1 MQSQAYFSGI
11 REVIASHLSSARDSV
26 FVCVNVLTDRDLF
39 ELLVSCQRRGA
50 RVSLVLVDKLG
61 NSQSSISWERLSALG
76 GRIFW
81 RPEPPSNE
89 PEPAPQFCLI
99 DHKLVISGSF
109 NWTAQVPS
117 VVQEA
122 ILVQSDHEFVAYFE
136 NVFEDLSGEPGA
148 ASKVSSE
155 MPQVSVDLLLPGQGL
170 GVDLYQNTQIEK
182 WRLQARVMQAR
193 IVSVEAEIADIQRQ
207 MHLFDHQ
214 QEATIGDLIRR
225 YLDLKRRYLH
235 HTYRES
241 REDQH
246 RQNAEA
252 AEKAY
257 QQYEQARD
265 AKAQVPPP
273 EALDPLQQ
281 QELKLLYR
289 KLAMQ
294 CHPDRVSDAEKVNA
308 KAFFQ
313 QLQASYLNNDL
324 VNLHLLKR
332 QIEQGLSAS
341 VRADAP
347 DEAQQLKAHL
357 KALDQTMAKLTEQLA
372 KLSQG
377 AAWRTISNPADWA
390 AWFAQQAEQLQMEM
404 QRYMAKLDRAEQDTK
419 TCSP

>member
-1 MQSQAYFSGI
+1 M
-11 REVIASHLSSARDSV
+11 IASHLSSARESV
-26 FVCVNVLTDRDLF
+26 LVCVNLLTDRDLF
-39 ELLVSCQRRGA
+39 EALVSCQRRGA
-50 RVSLVLVDKLG
+50 KVSLVLVDNLG
-61 NSQSSISWERLSALG
+61 NRQSSISWERLSALG
-76 GRIFW
+76 GRVFW
-81 RPEPPSNE
+81 RPEPFSNE
-89 PEPAPQFCLI
+89 PESAPQFCLI
-99 DHKLVISGSF
+99 DHRMVISGSF

-117 VVQEA
+117 AVQDA
-122 ILVQSDHEFVAYFE
+122 ILVQSDAEFVEYFI
-136 NVFEDLSGEPGA
+136 NFFEDLSGGPSA
-148 ASKVSSE
+148 ASKGSSDKPHVRE
-155 MPQVSVDLLLPGQGL
+155 DLRLKDQDQRL
-170 GVDLYQNTQIEK
+170 GVDLYQDPQIEK

-214 QEATIGDLIRR
+214 QEKTIGDLIRR
-225 YLDLKRRYLH
+225 YLDVKRRYLH
-235 HTYRES
+235 HTYREN

-246 RQNAEA
+246 QQNAEA

-257 QQYEQARD
+257 QQYEQARQ
-265 AKAQVPPP
+265 AKAETPPP

-294 CHPDRVSDAEKVNA
+294 CHPDRVSDAEKVSA

-332 QIEQGLSAS
+332 QIEQGLSVT

-347 DEAQQLKAHL
+347 DEAQQIKAHL

-390 AWFAQQAEQLQMEM
+390 AWFAQQAEQLQLEM